1 VMSGLYFMDEVPFRD
16 VVITGLVRD
25 RHGKPM
31 HKSSGNVV
39 DPLDLIARYGADA
52 VRFGLMRMATGG
64 QDMPLSEDV
73 IEAAR
78 RFANKI
84 WNAARLVL
92 TAYEGGPPELPAE
105 EAWTLTDRWL
115 LSRHQAC
122 LEEVDQ
128 ALDEYRFVEAAQA
141 IHRFV
146 WSEYCDWALEAAK
159 RRLYE
164 GSAQERRDAAGV
176 LAWVLERSL
185 RMLHP
190 IMPFVTEEIWQR
202 FAADGSIMVA
212 PWPEQQ
218 PEHRDGEAEAGF
230 GFAAEL
236 ISAVRRFRK
245 AHGLPD
251 SRQLAVRVLPSRPQ
265 RDVLEALRP
274 EVVRLAA
281 VSELEVLPE
290 PADRSGSA
298 HLLVAGAEVL
308 IPLAG
313 VLDLEVERAR
323 LAKRLADVRQAIAGS
338 ERKLSGQGFVSKAPP
353 EVVARERE
361 RLSALRDESATLADQ
376 LEELG

>member
-1 VMSGLYFMDEVPFRD
+1 
-16 VVITGLVRD
+16 
-25 RHGKPM
+25 M

-52 VRFGLMRMATGG
+52 VRFGLTRMATGG
-64 QDMPLSEDV
+64 QDMPLSEDG

-84 WNAARLVL
+84 WNAARLILSVSEDGAL
-92 TAYEGGPPELPAE
+92 DLPAE
-105 EAWTLTDRWL
+105 ERWTLADRWL

-122 LEEVDQ
+122 LEEVDR
-128 ALDEYRFVEAAQA
+128 ALDEYRFAQAAQA

-146 WSEYCDWALEAAK
+146 WSEFCDWALEAAK
-159 RRLYE
+159 RRLYD
-164 GSAQERRDAAGV
+164 GSPQERRDAGAV
-176 LAWVLERSL
+176 LRWVLERSL

-202 FAADGSIMVA
+202 FATDESVMVA
-212 PWPEQQ
+212 PWPERH
-218 PEHRDGEAEAGF
+218 PEHGDAGAEAGF
-230 GFAAEL
+230 AFAAGL
-236 ISAVRRFRK
+236 VSAVRRFRK

-251 SRQLAVRVLPSRPQ
+251 SRQLAVRLLPSAPQ

-281 VSELEVLPE
+281 ISELEFLTDRGE
-290 PADRSGSA
+290 RSGSA
-298 HLLVAGAEVL
+298 RLLVDGAEVL

-313 VLDLEVERAR
+313 IMDLGVERDR
-323 LAKRLADVRQAIAGS
+323 LTKRLAEVDRAIAAS
-338 ERKLSGQGFVSKAPP
+338 EGKLSGQGFVSKAPP
-353 EVVARERE
+353 DVVARERE
-361 RLSALRDESATLADQ
+361 RLSALRGESATLAAQ